1 MLDKPPKKEKTLSPK
16 PNARRG
22 DISGCLV
29 VVQASQEADL
39 SLRRRSL
46 HFKKPNARERHGPLE
61 GAHSTLQASSTG
73 LWSTIL

>member
-39 SLRRRSL
+39 SLRSKVIAL
-46 HFKKPNARERHGPLE
+46 KKAPN
-61 GAHSTLQASSTG
+61 
-73 LWSTIL
+73 

>member
-46 HFKKPNARERHGPLE
+46 HLKKNPMLESVMDLE